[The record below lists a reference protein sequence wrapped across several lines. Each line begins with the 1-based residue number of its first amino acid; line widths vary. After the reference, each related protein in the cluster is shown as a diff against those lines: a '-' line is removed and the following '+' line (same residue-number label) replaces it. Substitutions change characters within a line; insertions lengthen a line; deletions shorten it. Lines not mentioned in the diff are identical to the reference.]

1 MEEDG
6 LKFKCKTKI
15 CLHQFPIVLNHAT
28 TGHKIDFTPSD
39 DYIYM
44 MDDLRKKILK
54 TPEDVANLKAEIDF
68 AALLDQESNLVELY

>member
-1 MEEDG
+1 
-6 LKFKCKTKI
+6 
-15 CLHQFPIVLNHAT
+15 
-28 TGHKIDFTPSD
+28 
-39 DYIYM
+39 M